1 MLNYLQNKFAL
12 SEEGSKDLVK
22 GSLYSALANLSMMM
36 PVGLFILMLSE
47 VLNPLLGKEANTP
60 NLVKY
65 IVLIVVTVIIMFL
78 LHYVQY
84 SSVFVSTYKESATRR
99 IRLATKLKQLP
110 LSFFGKRDLSDLTNT
125 IMSDCTSLEHAFSHA
140 IPQLFGAIISTTI
153 IVIGLISMDWRMGLS
168 VLWVIPVAFI
178 IILTSKKFQS
188 KSKIIHFVAKRS
200 CADGIQECLE
210 NIQDIKAY
218 NMSESYIEELDKKLD
233 NAEKEQIRAELIGGA
248 CVTSAQ
254 AILRLGLAT
263 VVLVGSTLLISG
275 ETDLFTYLVF
285 LITASRLYDP
295 LSSTL
300 INIAEIFIIEVPIN
314 RMKEME
320 NQPIQTGVT
329 EYELKSYDIEFN
341 HVAFSYNENEPVLK
355 DISFVAKQGEVTA
368 IVGPSGSGKSTI
380 AKLAARF
387 WDVNKG
393 NITLGEVDISK
404 IEPESLFES
413 YTVVFQDVTLFND
426 TVMENIRLGRRDA
439 SDKEVLEAAKIAMCD
454 DFVSNM
460 PKGYHTII
468 GENGSTLSGGERQ
481 RISIA
486 RALLKNAPIIL
497 LDEATASLD
506 VENETKIQKAL
517 TELIKNK
524 TVIVV
529 AHRMRTVENADK
541 VVVLDEGYVV
551 QQGKSKELIEKGGL
565 YRHMVELQSQS
576 LDWSL

>member
-263 VVLVGSTLLISG
+263 VVLVGSTLLICG

-497 LDEATASLD
+497 LDEDTASLD